1 MTLPERFQTYEE
13 DLRLVLTELQAS
25 LDSVSTT
32 RGGGEARK
40 TSLAKCDR
48 SLDEARELLG
58 SLELELQ
65 DIPTNARADANRRV
79 REYRGKIDVLKKAI
93 QTQRDSSARRDLF
106 GGRAG
111 EDADEDGSYADGDDA
126 SHAQRQRLLRGT
138 DTLER
143 TSNRLTNAQRL
154 ANETEN
160 VGAGILGDLRVQG
173 EQLRN
178 TRDRLSQADGNV
190 DRSLRTLKVMGRRL
204 ITNKLITGAIIAL
217 LVLLILLVLYSKF
230 R

>member
-1 MTLPERFQTYEE
+1 MSLPERFQTYEE
-13 DLRLVLTELQAS
+13 DLRLVLTEVQACVES
-25 LDSVSTT
+25 LPSQ
-32 RGGGEARK
+32 RGEARK
-40 TSLAKCDR
+40 GALSKSER
-48 SLDEARELLG
+48 SLEEARELLG
-58 SLELELQ
+58 ALELELQ
-65 DIPTNARADANRRV
+65 EIPTSRRGEASRRV
-79 REYRGKIDVLKKAI
+79 REHRGKIDSLRKAVA
-93 QTQRDSSARRDLF
+93 TERDAGARRDLF
-106 GGRAG
+106 GDRGAG
-111 EDADEDGSYADGDDA
+111 AGAGGDGDPFADPDDA
-126 SHAQRQRLLRGT
+126 AHAQRGRLLRGT

-143 TSNRLTNAQRL
+143 SSGRLENAHRL
-154 ANETEN
+154 ATETEN

-230 R
+230 K

>member
-1 MTLPERFQTYEE
+1 MATERFTTYEE
-13 DLRLVLTELQAS
+13 DLQLVLTELQAS
-25 LDSVSTT
+25 LDSASSLK
-32 RGGGEARK
+32 GEARK
-40 TSLAKCDR
+40 KALSSCDR
-48 SLDEARELLG
+48 SLDEARELVG

-65 DIPTNARADANRRV
+65 EIPTAQRADPNRRV
-79 REYRGKIDVLKKAI
+79 REARAKADSLKRAI
-93 QTQRDSSARRDLF
+93 AVERESGARRELF
-106 GGRAG
+106 GGRGANG
-111 EDADEDGSYADGDDA
+111 GDDPFADTDDA

-143 TSNRLTNAQRL
+143 TSDRLTNAQRL

-160 VGAGILGDLRVQG
+160 VGAGILGDLRIQG

-178 TRDRLSQADGNV
+178 TRDRLSQADTNV

-204 ITNKLITGAIIAL
+204 ITNKLITGSIIAL

>member
-1 MTLPERFQTYEE
+1 MSIPERFQTYEE

-25 LDSVSTT
+25 LDAIPGQRGET
-32 RGGGEARK
+32 RKA
-40 TSLAKCDR
+40 SLTKCDR
-48 SLDEARELLG
+48 SVDEARELLG

-65 DIPTNARADANRRV
+65 DIPTARRGEASRRV
-79 REYRGKIDVLKKAI
+79 REHRARIDALKKAV
-93 QTQRDSSARRDLF
+93 QTERDTGARRDLF
-106 GGRAG
+106 GDRDNDG
-111 EDADEDGSYADGDDA
+111 EDPFADGDDA

-143 TSNRLTNAQRL
+143 SSNRLTNAQRL

-230 R
+230 K